1 MLEKELTEFVSGR
14 LKGQFPDQVQDASPG
29 VQRDVLHLL
38 LDEIIHATSLVTEK
52 EKELGI

>member
-1 MLEKELTEFVSGR
+1 
-14 LKGQFPDQVQDASPG
+14 

-52 EKELGI
+52 EKELGIRFFKDEASISS